1 MDSNQIMIESFKTS
15 HPKTEFH
22 KPDSLCEAVQ
32 FLSNIDSEIINESS
46 ITELSKNKYYIE
58 ANIKKVT
65 ESLEKD
71 NKFVWPYYIAP
82 YFTEEEVSNLS
93 GYYHEDTLGDSY
105 NPKSVYKKTKE
116 LEDRL
121 RATEDPD
128 EIGEIKAQLDA
139 LGQWS
144 GEANEVYD
152 EVCSSSSSSSSK
164 SANGFEPKSWSKKIT
179 ELMNQ
184 LKLEENPDEID
195 RIKQELVDL
204 GWNPEVDFTAE
215 NQILAKNRIE
225 KIYQEKYCK
234 SLVLDV
240 SSFIESS
247 NLSDIDIIE
256 EGKKSK
262 AKPIH
267 IVLIR
272 GNGILSPTIS
282 KVDKGPFSHSA
293 ISIDN
298 DFNKLYSFNMDNKK
312 NKQGGFSVE
321 SVEEYPK
328 DNRLA
333 IFSFFVSEET
343 HAKIK
348 EKIEIL
354 ANNVKHTSYS
364 ILNLLLYPFKKIN
377 LNLSNSMICSQFVDS
392 ILKLA
397 NVDITKKNSS
407 KVTPNDFYRF
417 SMQDTKIYKLF
428 DGINK
433 DFNAKKTERYMA
445 KMASKAVPL
454 TESTNFSL
462 LEEYLY
468 PVIVEAKMPIQFN
481 KDGDMII
488 NNNFVDFDA
497 EYSSSHKL
505 LIEYAKNNNLDGIK
519 YELSRLY
526 YINYILE
533 KKLYHNK
540 FLKNKEKNI
549 KTRARVLNDFKKYL
563 NLVLKQEPNFNFADY
578 YEQTIFY
585 PHTVTVNSSTM
596 VKLKD
601 IINYI
606 L

>member
-1 MDSNQIMIESFKTS
+1 MDSNQIMIESFKAS

-32 FLSNIDSEIINESS
+32 FLSNIDSEMINESS

-58 ANIKKVT
+58 TNIKKVT

-71 NKFVWPYYIAP
+71 NKFIWPYYISP
-82 YFTEEEVSNLS
+82 YFTEEEISNLS

-164 SANGFEPKSWSKKIT
+164 SASEFEPKSWSKKIT

-184 LKLEENPDEID
+184 LKIEENPDEID

-215 NQILAKNRIE
+215 NQVLARNRIE

-298 DFNKLYSFNMDNKK
+298 DFNKLYSFNMNNKK

-321 SVEEYPK
+321 SIEEYPK

-348 EKIEIL
+348 ERIEIL
-354 ANNVKHTSYS
+354 ANNIKHTSYS

-397 NVDITKKNSS
+397 NIDITKKNSS

-454 TESTNFSL
+454 TESANFSL

-488 NNNFVDFDA
+488 NNNFIDFDA

-519 YELSRLY
+519 YELARLY

-563 NLVLKQEPNFNFADY
+563 NLVLKQEPNFNFADF

>member
-1 MDSNQIMIESFKTS
+1 MDSNQLMIESFKTS

-32 FLSNIDSEIINESS
+32 FLSNIDSEMINESS

-93 GYYHEDTLGDSY
+93 GYYHENTLGDSY

-128 EIGEIKAQLDA
+128 EIGEIKDQLDA

-184 LKLEENPDEID
+184 LKLEEDPNEID

-298 DFNKLYSFNMDNKK
+298 DFNKLYSFNMNNKK

-348 EKIEIL
+348 EKIEML

-397 NVDITKKNSS
+397 NIDLTKKNSS

-445 KMASKAVPL
+445 RMASKAVPL

-519 YELSRLY
+519 YELARLY

>member
-82 YFTEEEVSNLS
+82 YFTEEEASNLS
-93 GYYHEDTLGDSY
+93 GYYHENTLGDSY

-144 GEANEVYD
+144 GEANEFYD

-184 LKLEENPDEID
+184 LKLEEDPDEID
-195 RIKQELVDL
+195 KIKQELVDL

-298 DFNKLYSFNMDNKK
+298 DFNKLYSFNMNNKK

-343 HAKIK
+343 HTKIK

-397 NVDITKKNSS
+397 NIDLTKKNSS

-445 KMASKAVPL
+445 RMASKAVPL

-468 PVIVEAKMPIQFN
+468 PVIIETKMPIQFN

-519 YELSRLY
+519 YELARLY

>member
-93 GYYHEDTLGDSY
+93 GYYHENTLGDSY

-116 LEDRL
+116 LEDKL

-128 EIGEIKAQLDA
+128 EIGEIKTQLDA

-144 GEANEVYD
+144 GEANEVYN

-184 LKLEENPDEID
+184 LKLEEDPDEID

-298 DFNKLYSFNMDNKK
+298 DFNKLYSFNMNNKK

-397 NVDITKKNSS
+397 NIDLTKKNSS

-445 KMASKAVPL
+445 RMASKAVPL

-519 YELSRLY
+519 YELARLY